1 MDEQEISFGGVAEP
15 MVEAAPRI
23 GDVPQ
28 ATRGV
33 RSGPLAAIVATAVI
47 VAATAIP
54 STAKFRSPVTA
65 PSAVSASF
73 NIEDIPALENLRS
86 LQLGSS
92 FEDFT
97 LFGSECSWDDRADG
111 SSTLRVRLTSNEDPS
126 TFLFGD
132 LTLKG
137 RIASDDMEVIS
148 RRLFAG
154 AAPQAPGAG
163 GWLRKTGPEPDVD
176 VYTSLAGTLMG
187 AGDLEGA
194 TVAVRNLPGTAV
206 RRGPWST
213 SIGRDSLSFD
223 DTIFARIIWLRE
235 TDSADQPIQSE
246 GGGSLSLYLA
256 SAADDE

>member
-23 GDVPQ
+23 GDVPTT
-28 ATRGV
+28 TRGV
-33 RSGPLAAIVATAVI
+33 RSGPIAAVVATAVI
-47 VAATAIP
+47 VAATALP
-54 STAKFRSPVTA
+54 SPAKFTTPVTTPA
-65 PSAVSASF
+65 AVSASYS
-73 NIEDIPALENLRS
+73 IQDIPVLENLES

-92 FEDFT
+92 FENFT

-111 SSTLRVRLTSNEDPS
+111 TSTLRVRLTSDQDPS

-132 LTLKG
+132 LILKG
-137 RIASDDMEVIS
+137 RVPSDDLEVVS
-148 RRLFAG
+148 RELFAG
-154 AAPQAPGAG
+154 VAPETPGAG
-163 GWLRKTGPEPDVD
+163 GWLRKAGPAPDVD

-206 RRGPWST
+206 RRGPWAT
-213 SIGRDSLSFD
+213 SSGRSSASFD
-223 DTIFARIIWLRE
+223 DTVFARIIWLRE
-235 TDSADQPIQSE
+235 TDNAELSIQSE

-256 SAADDE
+256 SASDDE